1 MNVADI
7 SLSGAHDY
15 WRNFQDD
22 TVYRVIVLLESVE
35 RNYHDGNEA
44 YEKAMSGLED
54 ALTMMRNG
62 DDLTDRQAMLDVL
75 AYTKTS
81 RYLRI
86 LQALDEATPG
96 AASRVI
102 GAAEKSK
109 LNNKSAQLFL
119 KRNIVFERYRLM
131 PRVMSSERLEMV
143 VAALGE

>member
-1 MNVADI
+1 MADI

-15 WRNFQDD
+15 WKNFQDD

-35 RNYHDGNEA
+35 RNYYDGNEA

-54 ALTMMRNG
+54 ALSTMRNG

-86 LQALDEATPG
+86 LQALDEVTPG

-102 GAAEKSK
+102 AEAEKSGRD
-109 LNNKSAQLFL
+109 NQTAQLFL
-119 KRNIVFERYRLM
+119 QRNIIFERFRLL
-131 PRVMSSERLEMV
+131 PRVLAPDRLEMIV
-143 VAALGE
+143 SALGE